1 MAKPETNYL
10 IRGFRAE
17 MQRVLTPRL
26 ADPLYNSAL
35 VQLRQLL
42 AERRGPDGRVSPLL
56 EKQLLP
62 AVAVYRVM
70 CTAIPRQQALEV
82 VRTLIAERS
91 ARTGRL
97 LRGLMKPPGFFRAAP
112 WVIDQLLASAF
123 HPDDGFQ
130 VRNYEVTGR
139 KFYLDVLCCPCLE
152 VCTDYGCPELCA
164 AFCAGHDAAYG
175 GLHPRL
181 HWRIAKTL
189 AAGDDCCDFGL
200 RLN

>member
-10 IRGFRAE
+10 IRGFRSE

-35 VQLRQLL
+35 AQLRQLL
-42 AERRGPDGRVSPLL
+42 AENRGPDGKVSPLL

-70 CTAIPRQQALEV
+70 CTA
-82 VRTLIAERS
+82 
-91 ARTGRL
+91 
-97 LRGLMKPPGFFRAAP
+97 
-112 WVIDQLLASAF
+112 
-123 HPDDGFQ
+123 
-130 VRNYEVTGR
+130 
-139 KFYLDVLCCPCLE
+139 
-152 VCTDYGCPELCA
+152 YGCPELCT
-164 AFCAGHDAAYG
+164 AFCAGHDTAYG
-175 GLHPRL
+175 HLHPRL
-181 HWRIAKTL
+181 RWRTAKTL